1 MKAEQLL
8 NDIARTLGLPELALN
23 DEGCARLLFDGK
35 VAVNFEND
43 ALAEK
48 LHLYADLGELPL
60 RGREA
65 LYRALLEANLFG
77 AQTAGATLSL
87 DGPGDMVVLCR
98 TLVAEELS
106 LAAFTEVVEGF
117 VATAEAWQD
126 KLAAGGFGSAEAS
139 GERLPGEPVAATAW
153 PPNPARFMQV

>member
-1 MKAEQLL
+1 
-8 NDIARTLGLPELALN
+8 
-23 DEGCARLLFDGK
+23 
-35 VAVNFEND
+35 
-43 ALAEK
+43 
-48 LHLYADLGELPL
+48 
-60 RGREA
+60 
-65 LYRALLEANLFG
+65 
-77 AQTAGATLSL
+77 
-87 DGPGDMVVLCR
+87 MVVLCR

-117 VATAEAWQD
+117 VAAAEAWQD